1 MLLSTEVIYAIIT
14 LWSHIIFTTI
24 NLGTEVATSRTVA
37 IKKIKMGQFK
47 DGMDLTAIREVKY
60 LQEIRHPNVI
70 EVWFNSFKAMHNVV
84 NYY

>member
-1 MLLSTEVIYAIIT
+1 MLLSTEVNYIITT
-14 LWSHIIFTTI
+14 LWSHTIFTTI

-70 EVWFNSFKAMHNVV
+70 EVWFNSFKTMRIM
-84 NYY
+84 